1 MPYATALVLAAVLGV
16 GNAAEREP
24 TSKTEGPE
32 EAREIPPGKDS
43 ATGDE
48 QPKAPTST
56 PPSDPPPDL
65 SIDAARGPDVTLI
78 AGQQRTVYE
87 YRQNGKLLMIKVV
100 PRIGKPYFLAP
111 RDPTR
116 GFGDLEQADTLVPRW
131 VLIEF

>member
-1 MPYATALVLAAVLGV
+1 MPCATALVLAAVLAV
-16 GNAAEREP
+16 GNAAERERTAKP
-24 TSKTEGPE
+24 ERSK
-32 EAREIPPGKDS
+32 EAGEIPAGQES
-43 ATGDE
+43 ATSDD

-56 PPSDPPPDL
+56 PPSDAPPDL
-65 SIDAARGPDVTLI
+65 SIDEARGPDVTLI
-78 AGQQRTVYE
+78 AGQERTVYE
-87 YRQNGKLLMIKVV
+87 YRQNGKLLTIKVV